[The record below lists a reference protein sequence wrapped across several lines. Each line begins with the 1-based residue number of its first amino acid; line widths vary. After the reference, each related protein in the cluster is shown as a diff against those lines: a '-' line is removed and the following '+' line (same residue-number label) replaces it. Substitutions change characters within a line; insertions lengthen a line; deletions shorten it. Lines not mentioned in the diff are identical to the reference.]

1 MPQNNLPEWDLSD
14 LFPSLES
21 PEYKAELENILKAK
35 DDFLKYKDAFLNN
48 DFSPADLL
56 KMIKDYEQLE
66 IRTLHIYA
74 YSHFQYDVDTTNE
87 FVKAEHEK
95 AKKLVTDIATELEFF
110 SQGLKNM
117 PHDVFEEMKKAS
129 ELSEYKR
136 YLEVLKIYE
145 PYTKSEREEQI
156 LTMKSLYGS
165 QAWGQFHTELS
176 SGMDFGTLM
185 VDGKEEKMTPA
196 RLGNIITNSQDQ
208 NLRCAAYEAGRKP
221 FKENSHLFSFAFN
234 AVVSDFEMDSMQIRG
249 YTSGLHRGTLG
260 EEVTETHVENMRSL
274 LEEKIPVF
282 QDYYKWKKSQ
292 LGVEKMHTYDLSAP
306 LSSKRPKLTFDE
318 AKDYVLSCY
327 GNFSE
332 EFRSHASRF
341 FDEKWIDARDSGT
354 KYAGAYSWSM
364 NKHPY
369 ILLNFQPSIQQAMT
383 MIHELGH
390 GIHALLSSKGQPFL
404 IRDTSKVIAET
415 ASQFSEM
422 LLLDYFETVLDDKDV
437 VKDLFAAHI
446 DDVLYCLGSTLTVT
460 AFEIETHKKS
470 LTEGISKDVLN
481 NLWENLIKNLYG
493 DAVELTEYDR
503 YSWSRIP
510 HIFQSPYYYFT
521 YPMSLAVVL
530 TLYELY
536 LEDKAT
542 FVKNYTKFLEAGG
555 SIATPELI
563 ESSFGI
569 TFGDRAF
576 FERAFRVVERMIE
589 KVKTM

>member
-1 MPQNNLPEWDLSD
+1 MSQQHLPEWDLSD

-21 PEYKAELENILKAK
+21 PEYKSELQNIVVAK
-35 DDFLKYKDAFLNN
+35 DNFLKYKDM
-48 DFSPADLL
+48 LL
-56 KMIKDYEQLE
+56 KNAYSASELLQMITEFEQLE

-117 PHDVFEEMKKAS
+117 PHEVFETMKAAP
-129 ELSEYKR
+129 ELAQYKR

-165 QAWGQFHTELS
+165 QAWGQFHTELA

-208 NLRCAAYEAGRKP
+208 KLRKEAYEAGRKP
-221 FKENSHLFSFAFN
+221 YKENSHLFSFAFN
-234 AVVSDFEMDSMQIRG
+234 AVVSDYEMESTQIRG
-249 YTSGLHRGTLG
+249 YSSGLHRGALG
-260 EEVTETHVENMRSL
+260 EEVTEAHIENMRML
-274 LEEKIPVF
+274 LQEKIPVF
-282 QDYYKWKKSQ
+282 RDYYAWKKKE
-292 LGVEKMHTYDLSAP
+292 LGVETMHTYDLSAP
-306 LSSKRPKLTFDE
+306 ISSKRPKLSFDE
-318 AKDYVLSCY
+318 AKDHVLFCY
-327 GNFSE
+327 RAFSP
-332 EFRSHASRF
+332 EFEKHAVRF
-341 FDEKWIDARDSGT
+341 FEERWIDARDSGT
-354 KYAGAYSWSM
+354 KYAGAYSWAM
-364 NKHPY
+364 AAHPY

-390 GIHALLSSKGQPFL
+390 GIHALLSTKHLPFL
-404 IRDTSKVIAET
+404 MRNTSKVVAET

-422 LLLDYFETVLDDKDV
+422 LLLDYFETVLDDKEV

-460 AFEIETHKKS
+460 AFEIETHKRS
-470 LTEGISKDVLN
+470 LTEGLSKDVLN
-481 NLWENLIKNLYG
+481 ELWETLLKDLYG
-493 DAVELTEYDR
+493 SEVELTEYDR
-503 YSWSRIP
+503 YAWSRIP

-542 FVKNYTKFLEAGG
+542 FVKNYTTFLEAGG

-589 KVKTM
+589 KVQG